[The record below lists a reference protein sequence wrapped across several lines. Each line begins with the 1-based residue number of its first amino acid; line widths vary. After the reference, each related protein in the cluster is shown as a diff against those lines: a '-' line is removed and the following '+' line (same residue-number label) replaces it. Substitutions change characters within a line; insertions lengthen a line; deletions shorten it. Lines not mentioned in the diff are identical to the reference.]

1 MGVSR
6 VLVVGGGITGSVAA
20 TALAQRGVEVD
31 LVEIVP
37 EWKGTGHGITLQGNA
52 LRSFSLIGVWD
63 EVRAAGF
70 PFERVRLRRADG
82 SLIVDVTTPR
92 TGGQDL
98 PATLGSLRSDLQRI
112 LSAAVYAA
120 GVTVR
125 LGLSVR
131 DWHCDPAGV
140 DVTFTDGSA
149 GRYDLVVGA
158 DGIRSQLRGQL
169 GIETAP
175 QPTGM
180 SIWRI
185 LVRREPDM
193 DCSELFYEGPRYK
206 AGYTPISPDLCY
218 AYLLDE
224 DGAAP
229 GSANPGSA
237 NPGSANP
244 GSANPGSANPGSAA
258 SDWQPPAAALRE
270 RSAGYGGHWGPIRDQ
285 ITDDT
290 PVNYQRVESLLVPAP
305 WYRDRVIIIGDAVHA
320 CPPLIAQGAA
330 MCTEDAIVLAELVT
344 GEQPADAA
352 LKEFMRRRLDRVR
365 LVVQNSLTLSE
376 WEINPSTPGA
386 DPARIMAETLSA
398 LEVPA

>member
-6 VLVVGGGITGSVAA
+6 VLIVGGGITGSVAA
-20 TALAQRGVEVD
+20 TALAQRGVKVD

-37 EWKGTGHGITLQGNA
+37 EWKGTGHGITIQGNA

-63 EVRAAGF
+63 EVRASGF
-70 PFERVRLRRADG
+70 AFDRVRLSQADG
-82 SLIVDVTTPR
+82 TLIAEAPTPR
-92 TGGQDL
+92 TGGPGL
-98 PATLGSLRSDLQRI
+98 PATLGSLRSVLQQI

-125 LGLSVR
+125 LGLSVQ

-140 DVTFTDGSA
+140 DVRFTDGST

-169 GIETAP
+169 GIGTVP
-175 QPTGM
+175 QPTGL

-185 LVRREPDM
+185 LAGREPDM
-193 DCSELFYEGPRYK
+193 DCSELFYNGPRYR

-218 AYLLDE
+218 AYLLDA
-224 DGAAP
+224 DDP
-229 GSANPGSA
+229 GSGPG
-237 NPGSANP
+237 
-244 GSANPGSANPGSAA
+244 
-258 SDWQPPAAALRE
+258 DQPPAAVLRE
-270 RSAGYGGHWGPIRDQ
+270 RSAGYGGRWGRIRDQ
-285 ITDDT
+285 ITDDAA
-290 PVNYQRVESLLVPAP
+290 VNYQRIESLLVPEP

-320 CPPLIAQGAA
+320 CPPTIAQGAA

-344 GEQPADAA
+344 GEQPVDGA
-352 LKEFMRRRLDRVR
+352 LKEFMRRRAGRVR
-365 LVVQNSLTLSE
+365 MVVENSLTLAA
-376 WEINPSTPGA
+376 WDINPDTPGA
-386 DPARIMAETLSA
+386 DPARVMAETLGA